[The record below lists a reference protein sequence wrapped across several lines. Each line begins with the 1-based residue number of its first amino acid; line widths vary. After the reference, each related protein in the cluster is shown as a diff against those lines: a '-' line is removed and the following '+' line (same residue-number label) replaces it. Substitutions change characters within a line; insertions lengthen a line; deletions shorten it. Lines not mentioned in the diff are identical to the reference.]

1 MDIIQTTALITI
13 NDTLW
18 FQLLSF
24 LFFLFV
30 INRVMF
36 RPVTRTMAER
46 ADHLDEIRRDIQR
59 TATEMDRLIAETAAE
74 ENRVREASR
83 RECDALLSAGRAAAG
98 KVLEEAKS
106 EIGRIRKETE
116 MRLSQDL
123 ADAREKIAAESVELA
138 TTIMEA
144 VLERKLR

>member
-36 RPVTRTMAER
+36 RPVMRTMAER
-46 ADHLDEIRRDIQR
+46 DDHLDEIRRDIQR
-59 TATEMDRLIAETAAE
+59 TTAEMDRLIAETAAE

-98 KVLEEAKS
+98 KVLEDAKS

-116 MRLSQDL
+116 IRLSQDL
-123 ADAREKIAAESVELA
+123 ANAREKIAAESAELA

>member
-59 TATEMDRLIAETAAE
+59 TTAELDGLIAETAAE

-98 KVLEEAKS
+98 KVLEDAKS

-116 MRLSQDL
+116 IRLSQDL
-123 ADAREKIAAESVELA
+123 ADARIKIATESAELA